1 VLPPRAGESHEFS
14 LIMRPK
20 LHEILR
26 QREAQEGVK
35 VGPVA
40 IGGFSPQYQPMP
52 PNLGLPALE
61 MPPPAEVAI
70 AVPDHGPRAELRL
83 AAGVANAG
91 YIGEEREIRFEAIFE
106 GETVFDHTIIAKEG
120 VPDSERQWEWGRF
133 PVGGGGRLV
142 LRTSSSGPE
151 LEATRAGFGLLE
163 IVVPVEIARVPSSKK
178 RPNVVLILLDTLRAD
193 RLHAYGGK
201 LDITPH
207 LDALAERGM
216 LFERAYAASPWT
228 VPSTTAILVGLQPHE
243 QALFDNDTC
252 YLGDDSVTLAE
263 VFRTAPAATAAWVAN
278 PLVGL
283 ARNFDQGFDEFHE
296 PSGAPSRAVMDQVEP
311 WLREHFDERFFL
323 YLHLYDTHGPVAP
336 EEDLAARLVGE
347 EPPRYTETY
356 RTMMEQMLV
365 GEEVKPKQL
374 KIYRRHA
381 LQLYDAEVA
390 GVDRQ
395 IGRLV
400 ALLAELDL
408 DEKTLIAF
416 TSDHGE
422 EFLEHS
428 MQGHS
433 KQLYDE
439 SIRVPLILAGPGVP
453 RGRRVQRPVENRHL
467 APTLLQLAGLAP
479 TERLQ
484 GENLTAAREDDARP
498 PILTST
504 DLGWWRVPIEG
515 SEGSEGTGGFRV
527 LRRVDIYGAEEGGF
541 RLQWTPSANG
551 EPARHRL
558 LDLEGDPHQ
567 LRDVSAEHPDK
578 VEALQRWIESELAK
592 VQNEARTSPEF
603 LDAVG
608 YAGDQ

>member
-1 VLPPRAGESHEFS
+1 
-14 LIMRPK
+14 
-20 LHEILR
+20 
-26 QREAQEGVK
+26 
-35 VGPVA
+35 
-40 IGGFSPQYQPMP
+40 
-52 PNLGLPALE
+52 
-61 MPPPAEVAI
+61 
-70 AVPDHGPRAELRL
+70 
-83 AAGVANAG
+83 
-91 YIGEEREIRFEAIFE
+91 
-106 GETVFDHTIIAKEG
+106 
-120 VPDSERQWEWGRF
+120 
-133 PVGGGGRLV
+133 
-142 LRTSSSGPE
+142 
-151 LEATRAGFGLLE
+151 
-163 IVVPVEIARVPSSKK
+163 
-178 RPNVVLILLDTLRAD
+178 
-193 RLHAYGGK
+193 
-201 LDITPH
+201 
-207 LDALAERGM
+207 
-216 LFERAYAASPWT
+216 
-228 VPSTTAILVGLQPHE
+228 
-243 QALFDNDTC
+243 
-252 YLGDDSVTLAE
+252 
-263 VFRTAPAATAAWVAN
+263 
-278 PLVGL
+278 
-283 ARNFDQGFDEFHE
+283 
-296 PSGAPSRAVMDQVEP
+296 
-311 WLREHFDERFFL
+311 
-323 YLHLYDTHGPVAP
+323 
-336 EEDLAARLVGE
+336 
-347 EPPRYTETY
+347 
-356 RTMMEQMLV
+356 
-365 GEEVKPKQL
+365 
-374 KIYRRHA
+374 
-381 LQLYDAEVA
+381 
-390 GVDRQ
+390 
-395 IGRLV
+395 
-400 ALLAELDL
+400 
-408 DEKTLIAF
+408 LIAF

-515 SEGSEGTGGFRV
+515 SEGSEGTGGTGGVRV

-541 RLQWTPSANG
+541 RLQWTPSAKG